1 MSDAESGGRRR
12 LPGIDAVICGT
23 AVVMER
29 ACGKEGCR
37 CLRGHKHKSV
47 YISQYHKGAGRMVYI
62 PRGNEKS
69 VLRLVKNYRILKSA
83 MRKASEINMARFTA
97 GRKKLKHD

>member
-1 MSDAESGGRRR
+1 MSDADSGKKRG
-12 LPGIDAVICGT
+12 LPGIGDIICGT
-23 AVVMER
+23 AVVMKR

-37 CLRGHKHKSV
+37 CLRGHKHKSI

-62 PRGNEKS
+62 PKGNEKS

-83 MRKASEINMARFTA
+83 MRKASEVNMARFTH
-97 GRKKLKHD
+97 RQEES